1 MSTNNS
7 ASLGEPS
14 PGRGDRT
21 YVIVLFISASLHG
34 FMAAGIM
41 LMLSQ
46 FHIQKD
52 RLPRTIEL
60 ISFPIMQKQRQIP
73 APPQRVALP
82 ASRPSPSRELTA
94 PAAQPLPQI
103 SAAPETAPAQ
113 FSVPVAP
120 VHEESAQPDAQST
133 NPGSGPPGEKRSDVV
148 EIGSAKTLDNVD
160 YSPLYN
166 PKPAYPLLALRAGLQ
181 GFVDVDLVINE
192 FGRVEEFSIV
202 KVEGHPDFGNETAK
216 IIGKWRFPPPRINGK
231 KVKIRY
237 LYTVNF
243 RLE

>member
-1 MSTNNS
+1 MIALSELNS
-7 ASLGEPS
+7 PGA
-14 PGRGDRT
+14 GRGDST
-21 YVIVLFISASLHG
+21 YVIVLFISACLHVI
-34 FMAAGIM
+34 MAAGIM

-60 ISFPIMQKQRQIP
+60 VSFPLVQKQSQQP
-73 APPQRVALP
+73 APPQRVAHP
-82 ASRPSPSRELTA
+82 ASRPSPSPEPA
-94 PAAQPLPQI
+94 PPATQPLPQI
-103 SAAPETAPAQ
+103 SAAPETTPAQ
-113 FSVPVAP
+113 FSVPVVP
-120 VHEESAQPDAQST
+120 VHEEQAQPNAPST
-133 NPGSGPPGEKRSDVV
+133 NPGSGPPGEKRTDVV
-148 EIGSAKTLDNVD
+148 DIGSAKTLDNVD

-192 FGRVEEFSIV
+192 FGRVEQFSIV

-237 LYTVNF
+237 QYTVNF